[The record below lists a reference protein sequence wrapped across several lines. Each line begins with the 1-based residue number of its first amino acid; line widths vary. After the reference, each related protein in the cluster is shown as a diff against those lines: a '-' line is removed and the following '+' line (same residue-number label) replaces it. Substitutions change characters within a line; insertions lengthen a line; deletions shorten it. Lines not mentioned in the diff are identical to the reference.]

1 MLLKVRDTNLDLV
14 AILHKVTNPTISE
27 RINADFLFSFSA
39 YVEKE
44 KMPYVTA
51 DNIVEVED
59 NYFKMAYFR
68 RNGISTDVVCEHV
81 SYELTEYNIDAETV
95 FSGTPSTIL
104 NTLLSSTP
112 FTVGTVNVSTYVSFK
127 VVNQS
132 TVRKILFDYAT
143 YLDVELIF
151 DKFTIHLVSKRGINN
166 GAQFRRGKNLLG
178 ITEEIDTRGG
188 GLRIAYEVDVIDL
201 SHLPD
206 YPYSKDLEKAELG
219 DTIHVIDEDMLIDK
233 DARIVARDYNPF
245 RKINPKVEI
254 DNFIR
259 DLGDSLVNK
268 SSDIEIL

>member
-14 AILHKVTNPTISE
+14 AILHKITNPIISE

-44 KMPYVTA
+44 KMPYITA

-81 SYELTEYNIDAETV
+81 SYELTEYDVEVDTV
-95 FSGTPSTIL
+95 FSGTPITIL
-104 NTLLSSTP
+104 SQLLTNTP
-112 FTVGTVNVSTYVSFK
+112 FSVGTVDVSESISFK
-127 VVNQS
+127 VVNKS
-132 TVRKILFDYAT
+132 TVRKILLDYVAH
-143 YLDVELIF
+143 LDAELIF
-151 DKFTIHLVSKRGINN
+151 DKFTIHLVSKRGTNK
-166 GAQFRRGKNLLG
+166 GVQFRRGKNLLG

-188 GLRIAYEVDVIDL
+188 GLRIAYEVDIIDL
-201 SHLPD
+201 SHMPNF
-206 YPYSKDLEKAELG
+206 PYLRELEKAELG
-219 DTIHVIDEDMLIDK
+219 DIVKVIDEDMLIDIN
-233 DARIVARDYNPF
+233 ARIVARDYNPF

-254 DNFIR
+254 GNFIR

-268 SSDIEIL
+268 SSDIAIL